1 MFNFFRK
8 ILLRY
13 DFNHFQL
20 KHTAE
25 ILCDFWNF
33 KYYHTNR
40 CNACHIYSTYFK
52 AILSERWNKNWGDF
66 ETIITSIENHDQ
78 KYLCLMYQKNRWEI
92 FDKLIELN
100 K

>member
-1 MFNFFRK
+1 MS
-8 ILLRY
+8 LRY

-20 KHTAE
+20 KDTAE

-40 CNACHIYSTYFK
+40 CNACRTSSAYCK
-52 AILSERWNKNWGDF
+52 AILKDGMKNGV
-66 ETIITSIENHDQ
+66 ILKLISAIENHDRG
-78 KYLCLMYQKNRWEI
+78 YLFLMYQLNRWEI